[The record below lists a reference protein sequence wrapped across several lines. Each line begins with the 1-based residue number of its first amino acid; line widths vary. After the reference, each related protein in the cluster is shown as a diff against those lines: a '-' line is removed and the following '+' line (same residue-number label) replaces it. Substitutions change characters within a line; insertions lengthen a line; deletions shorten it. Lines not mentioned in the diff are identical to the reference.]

1 MVTDWELVNRFSHE
15 YVMDS
20 EDVEYLSRASED
32 QGINPIS
39 NVLGSVIS
47 HIAASTNARSIIE
60 VGTGVGVT
68 LMRLAEAC
76 PQAHITTIDRELD
89 HHVTLRELLGEVEVD
104 QKKLRLITERAQ
116 DVLPKMNEDSYDLV
130 VIDLPGVQAEACY
143 DDAVK
148 LCRPGGSIL
157 VARALSGGEVANPA
171 NRDDNVA
178 AMRSLLRIMAE
189 DDRVSHSLLPFAEG
203 LAWAIVHPAEN

>member
-1 MVTDWELVNRFSHE
+1 VADWELINRFARE

-20 EDVEYLSRASED
+20 DDVDYLERASDD
-32 QGINPIS
+32 QGITS
-39 NVLGSVIS
+39 LSSVLGSVIS
-47 HIAASTNARSIIE
+47 HIAAASNARSIIE

-76 PQAHITTIDRELD
+76 PSAHITTIDKELD
-89 HHVTLRELLGEVEVD
+89 HHVTLRELLGEVDID
-104 QKKLRLITERAQ
+104 QKRLRLITERAQ

-130 VIDLPGVQAEACY
+130 VIDLPADQAEACY

-157 VARALSGGEVANPA
+157 VAGALAGGEVANPA
-171 NRDDNVA
+171 NRDDQVS
-178 AMRSLLRIMAE
+178 AMRTLLRVIAE

-203 LAWAIVHPAEN
+203 LAWAVVHPAA

>member
-1 MVTDWELVNRFSHE
+1 MADWELINRFARE

-20 EDVEYLSRASED
+20 DDVDYLERASED
-32 QGINPIS
+32 QGITS
-39 NVLGSVIS
+39 LSSVLGSVIS
-47 HIAASTNARSIIE
+47 HIAAASNARSIIE

-76 PQAHITTIDRELD
+76 PSAHITTIDKELD
-89 HHVTLRELLGEVEVD
+89 HHVTLRELLGEVDID
-104 QKKLRLITERAQ
+104 QKRLRLITERAQ

-130 VIDLPGVQAEACY
+130 VIDLPADQAEACY

-157 VARALSGGEVANPA
+157 VAGALAGGEVANPA
-171 NRDDNVA
+171 NRDDQVS
-178 AMRSLLRIMAE
+178 AMRTLLRVIAE

-203 LAWAIVHPAEN
+203 LAWAVVHPAA

>member
-1 MVTDWELVNRFSHE
+1 MGDWELINRFAHE

-20 EDVEYLSRASED
+20 DDVEYLERASED
-32 QGINPIS
+32 QGIS
-39 NVLGSVIS
+39 SLSSVLGSVIS
-47 HIAASTNARSIIE
+47 HIAAASDARSIIE

-76 PQAHITTIDRELD
+76 PSAHITTIDKELD
-89 HHVTLRELLGEVEVD
+89 HHVTLRELLGEVDID
-104 QKKLRLITERAQ
+104 QKRLRLITERAQ

-130 VIDLPGVQAEACY
+130 VIDLPGDQAEACY
-143 DDAVK
+143 DDAVN

-157 VARALSGGEVANPA
+157 VAGALAGGEVANPA
-171 NRDDNVA
+171 NRDDQVA
-178 AMRSLLRIMAE
+178 AMRTLLRVIAE

-203 LAWAIVHPAEN
+203 LAWAVVYPAAE

>member
-1 MVTDWELVNRFSHE
+1 MADWELINRFARE

-20 EDVEYLSRASED
+20 DDVDYLERASDD
-32 QGINPIS
+32 QGITS
-39 NVLGSVIS
+39 LSSVLGSVIS
-47 HIAASTNARSIIE
+47 HIAAASNARSIIE

-76 PQAHITTIDRELD
+76 PSAHITTIDKELD
-89 HHVTLRELLGEVEVD
+89 HHVTLRELLGEVDID
-104 QKKLRLITERAQ
+104 QKRLRLITERAQ

-130 VIDLPGVQAEACY
+130 VIDLPADQAEACY

-157 VARALSGGEVANPA
+157 VAGALAGGEVANPA
-171 NRDDNVA
+171 NRDDQVS
-178 AMRSLLRIMAE
+178 AMRTLLRVIAE

-203 LAWAIVHPAEN
+203 LAWAVVHPAA

>member
-1 MVTDWELVNRFSHE
+1 MADWELINRFAHE

-20 EDVEYLSRASED
+20 DDVEYLERASED
-32 QGINPIS
+32 QGIS
-39 NVLGSVIS
+39 SLSSVLGSVIS
-47 HIAASTNARSIIE
+47 HIAAASDARSIIE

-76 PQAHITTIDRELD
+76 PSAHITTIDKELD
-89 HHVTLRELLGEVEVD
+89 HHVTLRELLGEVDID
-104 QKKLRLITERAQ
+104 QKRLRLITERAQ

-130 VIDLPGVQAEACY
+130 VIDLPGDQAEACY

-157 VARALSGGEVANPA
+157 VAGALAGGEVANPA
-171 NRDDNVA
+171 NRDDQVA
-178 AMRSLLRIMAE
+178 AMRTLLRVIAE

-203 LAWAIVHPAEN
+203 LAWAVVHPEAE

>member
-1 MVTDWELVNRFSHE
+1 MGDWELINRFAHE

-20 EDVEYLSRASED
+20 DDVDYLERASED
-32 QGINPIS
+32 QGITS
-39 NVLGSVIS
+39 LSSVLGSVIS
-47 HIAASTNARSIIE
+47 HIAAASNARSIIE

-76 PQAHITTIDRELD
+76 PSAHITTIDKELD
-89 HHVTLRELLGEVEVD
+89 HHVTLRELLGEVDID
-104 QKKLRLITERAQ
+104 QKRLRLITERAQ

-130 VIDLPGVQAEACY
+130 VIDLPADQAEACY

-157 VARALSGGEVANPA
+157 VAGALAGGEVANPA
-171 NRDDNVA
+171 NRDDQVS
-178 AMRSLLRIMAE
+178 AMRTLLRVIAE
-189 DDRVSHSLLPFAEG
+189 DDRVSNSLLPFGEG
-203 LAWAIVHPAEN
+203 LAWAVVHPAA

>member
-1 MVTDWELVNRFSHE
+1 MADWELINRFAHE

-20 EDVEYLSRASED
+20 DDVEYLERASED
-32 QGINPIS
+32 QGIS
-39 NVLGSVIS
+39 SLSSVLGSVIS
-47 HIAASTNARSIIE
+47 HIAAASDARSIIE

-76 PQAHITTIDRELD
+76 PSAHITTIDKELD
-89 HHVTLRELLGEVEVD
+89 HHVTLRELLGEVDID
-104 QKKLRLITERAQ
+104 QKRLRLITERAQ

-130 VIDLPGVQAEACY
+130 VIDLPGDQAEACY
-143 DDAVK
+143 DDAVN

-157 VARALSGGEVANPA
+157 VAGALAGGEVANPA
-171 NRDDNVA
+171 NRDDQVA
-178 AMRSLLRIMAE
+178 AMRTLLRVIAE

-203 LAWAIVHPAEN
+203 LAWAVVYPAAE